1 MKTYLLFIS
10 ITLLILSCSNINN
23 DNSNDLIARAG
34 ENFLYQNDLPSFS
47 SRQDSLLRYKN
58 FVELWAKEKLLYDL
72 SLTNLS
78 QSKKNELDLLIEKFK
93 IDLYINSYKDLIVNS
108 RIDSI
113 VTNEEIESYYNA
125 NIDNFTLNETLLKY
139 RYLKVPSDNIN
150 INRIRRYIQR
160 LSNDDRDFLDSLN
173 FQFAELKVNDSVW
186 FAERDVISSIEFI
199 NQTNKSNFMRVNRLY
214 EIKDD
219 QYINYFIVK
228 DLLKSGNIPPLSYL
242 YDRIKLNIINQRKID
257 LIKNINKE
265 ILNDALKSS
274 KYEIYK

>member
-1 MKTYLLFIS
+1 MKTYPLFIS

-242 YDRIKLNIINQRKID
+242 YDRIKLNIINQRRVD

>member
-1 MKTYLLFIS
+1 LKTYPLFIS

-242 YDRIKLNIINQRKID
+242 YDRIKLNIINQRRVD

>member
-1 MKTYLLFIS
+1 MKTYPLFIS

-34 ENFLYQNDLPSFS
+34 ENFLYINDLPSFS
-47 SRQDSLLRYKN
+47 SRQDSLLRHKN
-58 FVELWAKEKLLYDL
+58 FIELWAKEKLLYDL
-72 SLTNLS
+72 SITNLS

-113 VTNEEIESYYNA
+113 VTNEEIESYYNT

-139 RYLKVPSDNIN
+139 RYLKVPIDNIN

-257 LIKNINKE
+257 LIENINKE

>member
-1 MKTYLLFIS
+1 MKTYPLFIS

-173 FQFAELKVNDSVW
+173 FQFAELKLNDSVW

-274 KYEIYK
+274 KYETYK

>member
-1 MKTYLLFIS
+1 MKTYPLFIS

-58 FVELWAKEKLLYDL
+58 FVELWAKQKLLYDL
-72 SLTNLS
+72 SITNLS

-257 LIKNINKE
+257 LIQNINKE
-265 ILNDALKSS
+265 ILNDAIKSS

>member
-1 MKTYLLFIS
+1 MKTYPLFIS

-125 NIDNFTLNETLLKY
+125 NVDNFTLNETLLKY

>member
-1 MKTYLLFIS
+1 LKTYPLFIS

-34 ENFLYQNDLPSFS
+34 ENFLYQNELPSFLS
-47 SRQDSLLRYKN
+47 LQDSLIRYKN

-78 QSKKNELDLLIEKFK
+78 QSKKNELDLIIEKFK
-93 IDLYINSYKDLIVNS
+93 VDLYINSYKDLIVNS

-160 LSNDDRDFLDSLN
+160 LSNDDRAFLDSLN

-214 EIKDD
+214 EIKDG

>member
-1 MKTYLLFIS
+1 MKTYPLFIS

-186 FAERDVISSIEFI
+186 FTERDVISSIEFI